1 VLGEE
6 PAIWDMTYGGTGND
20 DCFSVLKANDGG
32 YILAGDTASF
42 GAGETDVWLIK
53 TDVNGNMEWNKTY
66 GGAAADD
73 VQFMIADD
81 DGYILAG
88 RTYSFGEGDAD
99 LWLIKT
105 DFNGNMIWNRTYGG
119 PQTEWCWSIVKTSDD
134 GYALLGRTNSYGSG
148 NNDFWLVKTDS
159 EGLLDWN
166 TTIGDTGDER
176 GRFLV
181 NTVDGGFLLL
191 GWTNSS
197 GAEGIDFWLVKT
209 DSHGNPQ
216 WNKTY
221 GGESGDRGKVIV
233 KTENEYLLGGS
244 TTSFGA
250 GDNDIWLVRVDSTG
264 NQIWNKTYGGQA
276 RETVNSML
284 MTDDGGY
291 ALAGYTYSF
300 GAGDQDVWL
309 VKTDSAGNVKWNQ
322 TYGGAAHEAAHTFLK
337 TDEGGYLLAGF
348 SASYGSG
355 DTDVFLI
362 KADAQGVIPEFPSW
376 MIIPLFLI
384 TTLIVVLYRNRLR
397 EMVKFNPQN
406 PTYRFLISRRRLNF
420 KPKPKTQTNG
430 DLKGN

>member
-1 VLGEE
+1 MPHRNRRSNLIAIACFSLSLSLLLSSITLVLGEE
-6 PAIWDMTYGGTGND
+6 PAIWDMTYGGTNND

-397 EMVKFNPQN
+397 EMA
-406 PTYRFLISRRRLNF
+406 
-420 KPKPKTQTNG
+420 
-430 DLKGN
+430 

>member
-1 VLGEE
+1 MYYGCQRASFTAIICFSLSLCILLSSITLVLGDE
-6 PAIWDMTYGGTGND
+6 PTIWDKTYGGTNND
-20 DCFSVLKANDGG
+20 DCFSVLSAIDGG

-66 GGAAADD
+66 GGAASDD

-81 DGYILAG
+81 DGYIIAA

-105 DFNGNMIWNRTYGG
+105 DFNGHMVWNRTYGG

-134 GYALLGRTNSYGSG
+134 GYALLGRTNSYGTG

-166 TTIGDTGDER
+166 KTIGDTGDER

-197 GAEGIDFWLVKT
+197 GAGLVDFWLVKT
-209 DSHGNPQ
+209 DSYGNSQ

-233 KTENEYLLGGS
+233 KTENNGYLLGGS
-244 TTSFGA
+244 TTSFGE
-250 GDNDIWLVRVDSTG
+250 GDNDIWLVRVDNTG
-264 NQIWNKTYGGQA
+264 NQIWNKTYGGQE
-276 RETVNSML
+276 RETVESML
-284 MTDDGGY
+284 VTNDGGY
-291 ALAGYTYSF
+291 AFVCYTYSF

-309 VKTDSAGNVKWNQ
+309 MKTDSVGNVQLNQ
-322 TYGGAAHEAAHTFLK
+322 TYGGAAHEAPHSLLI
-337 TDEGGYLLAGF
+337 TDEGGYLIAGF
-348 SASYGSG
+348 SASYGAG

-362 KADAQGVIPEFPSW
+362 KTDAQGVIPEFPSL
-376 MIIPLFLI
+376 IILPLFLM
-384 TTLIVVLYRNRLR
+384 TTLTVIALR
-397 EMVKFNPQN
+397 EKMK
-406 PTYRFLISRRRLNF
+406 
-420 KPKPKTQTNG
+420 K
-430 DLKGN
+430 